1 MLIDSHCHLASH
13 KFDPSELG
21 DIVSRARM
29 LGVQKMVSLAT
40 CLDDIE
46 ATMAEIVD
54 FLHIGEH
61 GYAAGIGL
69 RDFSPSTEQGNEF
82 FVDAIA

>member
-1 MLIDSHCHLASH
+1 MERNRKVSALIKC
-13 KFDPSELG
+13 EE
-21 DIVSRARM
+21 V
-29 LGVQKMVSLAT
+29 GVFHSAAAEQVKRT
-40 CLDDIE
+40 TDGDIE